1 MIKAKLLLFLSVAA
15 TVVLGGCVGVGP
27 NFVAPDPLLPSA
39 SFLEGAGRP
48 PSVAIAIA
56 SATTGAPS
64 DAQWWRI
71 FHDPVLSALEARVAD
86 QNLDVRTA
94 TLRLAQSRA
103 QRSVTAAAEL
113 PTLNGTGQY
122 QREKLSQNGIVSL
135 IPASALGGGAGGT
148 GGTGGNSSFATP
160 ISIFTVGFDASWE
173 IDVWGHVRRQIEA
186 ADANLD
192 ASAEQRRDTLVSS
205 LAEVARDYVQLRGTQ
220 ELIRIAKA
228 NISIDKEILGV
239 AKVRQE
245 KGLTTGLDTESAAAQ
260 VASIEAQLPQ
270 LEQQEIQ
277 QINAISFLLD
287 EPPLALSRELMAGK
301 GVPANPPR
309 VPVGLPSEL
318 ARRRPDIRMAE
329 AQLHAATANI
339 GVAVAEFYPSVRF
352 NGTPTL
358 QALDAKN
365 LFKGSSL
372 NYVLGPSVTL
382 PIFEG
387 GRLKST
393 LVMREQQ
400 QQEAAVTY
408 HRTVLQAWHDVVNA
422 MTSYRTEQDRRA
434 KLREQVSHARAALVL
449 ARSRYS
455 DGVADFTTLLSNAQT
470 VLSAEQQFA
479 QSTANVS
486 TNLVALYK
494 ALGGGWELTYP
505 DPRAT
510 PLYVADDQLTPLSVL
525 PR

>member
-1 MIKAKLLLFLSVAA
+1 MSARALFLGA
-15 TVVLGGCVGVGP
+15 TLAIALAGCTSVGP
-27 NFVAPDPLLPSA
+27 DFTAPRALLPPVSFFEASRGSA
-39 SFLEGAGRP
+39 AQVTAARGTP
-48 PSVAIAIA
+48 
-56 SATTGAPS
+56 API
-64 DAQWWRI
+64 DAEWWQA
-71 FHDPVLSALEARVAD
+71 FHDPVLSGLAARVAD

-113 PTLNGTGQY
+113 PTLNGTAQY
-122 QREKLSQNGIVSL
+122 QRELLSQNGLVSL
-135 IPASALGGGAGGT
+135 IPTGALGGGAAGGAA
-148 GGTGGNSSFATP
+148 GGSAAGGFSQP
-160 ISIFTVGFDASWE
+160 ISIYNVGFDASWE
-173 IDVWGHVRRQIEA
+173 IDVFGHVRRQIEA

-192 ASAEQRRDTLVSS
+192 ASAEQRRDVLVSS
-205 LAEVARDYVQLRGTQ
+205 LAEVARNYVQLRGTQ
-220 ELIRIAKA
+220 TLMRIARD
-228 NISIDKEILGV
+228 NIFVDKEILGV
-239 AKVRQE
+239 AQVRQE

-277 QINAISFLLD
+277 QINAIGLLLD
-287 EPPLALSRELMAGK
+287 EPPLALAKKLMAVRP
-301 GVPANPPR
+301 VPPSPPR
-309 VPVGLPSEL
+309 VPVGLPTEL

-329 AQLHAATANI
+329 AQLHMATANI
-339 GVAVAEFYPSVRF
+339 GVAVAEFYPSLRF

-372 NYVLGPSVTL
+372 NYVIGPTITV

-387 GRLKST
+387 GRLKAS
-393 LVMREQQ
+393 LVMREHQ
-400 QQEAAVTY
+400 QQEAAVAY
-408 HRTVLQAWHDVVNA
+408 HKTVLQAWHDVVNA
-422 MTSYRTEQDRRA
+422 LTAFRTEQQRQA
-434 KLREQVSHARAALVL
+434 KLKEQVAHARAALVL
-449 ARSRYS
+449 ARSRYA
-455 DGVADFTTLLSNAQT
+455 DGVADFTTLLTNAQT

-479 QSTANVS
+479 QSTTNVS
-486 TNLVALYK
+486 LNLVALYK

-510 PLYVADDQLTPLSVL
+510 PLLVLDTPTPVLEASL

>member
-1 MIKAKLLLFLSVAA
+1 MLKAGSFILGVVAA
-15 TVVLGGCVGVGP
+15 AGLAGCTGVGP
-27 NFVAPDPLLPSA
+27 DFVAPKALLPVA
-39 SFLEGAGRP
+39 SFLEGGKAP
-48 PSVAIAIA
+48 AAIVANDV
-56 SATTGAPS
+56 TRAPI
-64 DAQWWRI
+64 DAQWWRA
-71 FHDPVLSALEARVAD
+71 FHDPVLSELESRVAD

-94 TLRLAQSRA
+94 TLRLAESRA
-103 QRSVTAAAEL
+103 QRSVTASAEL

-122 QREKLSQNGIVSL
+122 QRERLSQNGIVSL
-135 IPASALGGGAGGT
+135 IPASIFGGGTTGGAGATTAGAST
-148 GGTGGNSSFATP
+148 SSFSTP
-160 ISIFTVGFDASWE
+160 ISIYNVGFDASWE

-220 ELIRIAKA
+220 ALIRIAKD
-228 NISIDKEILGV
+228 NITVEKEILGI

-260 VASIEAQLPQ
+260 VASVEAQLPQ

-277 QINAISFLLD
+277 GINAIGLLLD
-287 EPPLALSRELMAGK
+287 EPPLALSRQLLPVK
-301 GVPANPPR
+301 SVPATPPR

-329 AQLHAATANI
+329 AQLHMATADI

-372 NYVLGPSVTL
+372 NYVIGPTVTL

-393 LVMREQQ
+393 LVLREKQ
-400 QQEAAVTY
+400 QQEAAISY
-408 HRTVLQAWHDVVNA
+408 HKTVLQAWHDVVNA
-422 MTSYRTEQDRRA
+422 MTAYRTEQDRRL
-434 KLREQVSHARAALVL
+434 KLKEQVEHARAALVL

-455 DGVADFTTLLSNAQT
+455 DGVADFTTLLTNAQT
-470 VLSAEQQFA
+470 VLTAEQQFA

-486 TNLVALYK
+486 VDLVALYK

-505 DPRAT
+505 DPNAL
-510 PLYVADDQLTPLSVL
+510 PIYLADDQVTAASIA
-525 PR
+525 R

>member
-1 MIKAKLLLFLSVAA
+1 MKARTFPLLALAA
-15 TVVLGGCVGVGP
+15 ASLAGCTGVGP
-27 NFVAPDPLLPSA
+27 DFVPPVAALPSV
-39 SFLEGAGRP
+39 SFLEAGPGVSGR
-48 PSVAIAIA
+48 VAG
-56 SATTGAPS
+56 ATTSAPS
-64 DAQWWRI
+64 DVQWWRG
-71 FHDPVLSALEARVAD
+71 FHDPILSGLEARVAE

-135 IPASALGGGAGGT
+135 VPASVLGPTGT
-148 GGTGGNSSFATP
+148 SAFATP
-160 ISIFTVGFDASWE
+160 ISIYTVGFDASWE
-173 IDVWGHVRRQIEA
+173 IDVWGRVRRQIEA

-192 ASAEQRRDTLVSS
+192 ASAEQRRDVLVSS
-205 LAEVARDYVQLRGTQ
+205 LAEVARNYMQLRGTQ
-220 ELIRIAKA
+220 ALIRIARD
-228 NISIDKEILGV
+228 NIVVEKEILGV
-239 AKVRQE
+239 AKVRQD

-260 VASIEAQLPQ
+260 VASVEAQLPQ

-277 QINAISFLLD
+277 YINAIGLLLD
-287 EPPLALSRELMAGK
+287 EPPLALSGQLTRAK
-301 GVPANPPR
+301 GVPANLPR
-309 VPVGLPSEL
+309 VPIGLPSEL

-329 AQLHAATANI
+329 AQLHSTTADI
-339 GVAVAEFYPSVRF
+339 GVAVADFYPSVRF

-387 GRLKST
+387 GRLKSS
-393 LVMREQQ
+393 LVLREHQ
-400 QQEAAVTY
+400 QQEAAVAY
-408 HRTVLQAWHDVVNA
+408 HKTVLQAWHDVVNA
-422 MTSYRTEQDRRA
+422 MTAYRTEQDRRA
-434 KLREQVSHARAALVL
+434 KLREQVDHARAALVL

-455 DGVADFTTLLSNAQT
+455 DGVADFTTLLTNAQT
-470 VLSAEQQFA
+470 VLSGEQQFA

-486 TNLVALYK
+486 IDLVALYK

-510 PLYVADDQLTPLSVL
+510 PLLVLDAPNPVITAADAH
-525 PR
+525 

>member
-1 MIKAKLLLFLSVAA
+1 MMLGRSLFGIALSAA
-15 TVVLGGCVGVGP
+15 LAGCTGVGP
-27 NFVAPDPLLPSA
+27 DFVAPRALLPSI
-39 SFLEGAGRP
+39 SFLEAGRSGP
-48 PSVAIAIA
+48 GQVVGK
-56 SATTGAPS
+56 TTTAPI
-64 DAQWWRI
+64 DAQWWQA
-71 FHDPVLSALEARVAD
+71 FHDPVLSALESRVAD

-113 PTLNGTGQY
+113 PTLNGTAQY
-122 QREKLSQNGIVSL
+122 QRELLSQNGLVSL
-135 IPASALGGGAGGT
+135 IPAGALGGGGAAGGGAA
-148 GGTGGNSSFATP
+148 GGAATSGFNQP
-160 ISIFTVGFDASWE
+160 ISIYNVGFDASWE

-192 ASAEQRRDTLVSS
+192 ASAEQRRDVLVSS
-205 LAEVARDYVQLRGTQ
+205 LAEVARNYVQLRGTQ
-220 ELIRIAKA
+220 TLMRIARD
-228 NISIDKEILGV
+228 NIAVDKEILGV

-260 VASIEAQLPQ
+260 VASVEAQLPQ

-277 QINAISFLLD
+277 QINAIGLLLD
-287 EPPLALSRELMAGK
+287 EPPLALAKKLTAVRP
-301 GVPANPPR
+301 VPANPPR
-309 VPVGLPSEL
+309 IPVGLPTEL

-329 AQLHAATANI
+329 AQLHMATANI
-339 GVAVAEFYPSVRF
+339 GVAVAEFYPSLRF

-372 NYVLGPSVTL
+372 NYVLGPSITI

-387 GRLKST
+387 GRLKSS
-393 LVMREQQ
+393 LVLREHQ
-400 QQEAAVTY
+400 QQEAAVSY
-408 HRTVLQAWHDVVNA
+408 HKTVLQAWHDVVNA
-422 MTSYRTEQDRRA
+422 MTAYRTEQQRQA
-434 KLREQVSHARAALVL
+434 KLKEQVAHARAALVL

-486 TNLVALYK
+486 INLVALYK

-510 PLYVADDQLTPLSVL
+510 PLLILDTPAPVLEVSL